1 MSPTKWNL
9 AERIQRNPR
18 LAWIL
23 FAATI
28 LLVFLVGLF
37 ASTLIERRA
46 EALYA
51 NRSLSKIAPFESRNA
66 VWGRNFPREYESWK
80 KTSQMDGNTKYNGN
94 TVRDDLA
101 EDPRMVI
108 LWAGY
113 AFSKDYKHPR
123 GHAYAVKDVHDSL
136 RTGAPTNEKD
146 GPQPGTC
153 WTCKSP
159 DVPRLMHERGISNF
173 YKSKWAAL
181 VSEVVNPIG
190 CADCHDPATMNLQI
204 SRPALVEAF
213 SRRGLDI
220 SKASHQEMRSLVC
233 AQCHVEYY
241 FKGEGKY
248 LTFPWDKGLSAESME
263 AYYDGAAFSDWTHA
277 LSKAP
282 MLKAQ
287 HPDYEV
293 YQTGLH
299 ARRGVACADC
309 HMPYRSEGGQKFTD
323 HHIQSPLNNIAASCQ
338 VCHRES
344 EEELRQT
351 VYQRQDKIQ
360 EIRLQL
366 EDSLVKGH
374 LEAKFAWEKGAT
386 AGEMQAALALLRSA
400 QWRWDLAVAGH
411 GNSFHSSVETAR
423 LVAVGLDKAQEARI
437 ELARV
442 LARRGHTQPVP
453 LPDFS
458 TKAKAQALIGLNM
471 GELTAQKESFLKNIL
486 PKWLQLGAARERAL
500 DSKPVGP

>member
-1 MSPTKWNL
+1 MPNFKWNL
-9 AERIQRNPR
+9 AERIQKNPR
-18 LAWIL
+18 LAWVV
-23 FAATI
+23 FGATI
-28 LLVFLVGLF
+28 LVVFLVGLF
-37 ASTLIERRA
+37 ASTIMERRA

-51 NRSLSKIAPFESRNA
+51 NRTLAKIGPFESRNA
-66 VWGRNFPREYESWK
+66 VWGKNHPREYESWK
-80 KTSQMDGNTKYNGN
+80 KTAEMDKPTKYNGN

-101 EDPRMVI
+101 EDPRMAV

-123 GHAYAVKDVHDSL
+123 GHAYAVTDVHQSL

-159 DVPRLMHERGISNF
+159 DVPRLMSKNGISNF
-173 YKSKWAAL
+173 YKGKWAAL

-190 CADCHDPATMNLQI
+190 CADCHEPNTMSLQI

-213 SRRGLDI
+213 ARRGVDVT
-220 SKASHQEMRSLVC
+220 KASHQEMRSLVC

-248 LTFPWDKGLSAESME
+248 LTFPWDKGMDAESME
-263 AYYDGAAFSDWTHA
+263 AYYDTAKFSDWKHA

-344 EEELRQT
+344 EDELRST
-351 VYQRQDKIQ
+351 VYARQDKIQ

-366 EDSLVKGH
+366 EDALVKAH
-374 LEAKFAWEKGAT
+374 LEAKFAWDKGAT
-386 AGEMQAALALLRSA
+386 EAQMEGALGLIRAA

-411 GNSFHSSVETAR
+411 GNSFHSTVETAR
-423 LVAVGLDKAQEARI
+423 LIAVGIEKAQAARI
-437 ELARV
+437 ELVRV
-442 LARRGHTQPVP
+442 LAQNGYHQAVP
-453 LPDFS
+453 LPDLS
-458 TKAKAQALIGLNM
+458 TKEKAQAHIGLNM
-471 GELTAQKESFLKNIL
+471 GELRAQKESFLKNIL
-486 PKWLQLGAARERAL
+486 PKWLQKGAEREQAL
-500 DSKPVGP
+500 ESSGGR